1 MGEGERRSWRR
12 GAYCCLSS
20 RAVRTLRLVSWASRS
35 LHSPTRGRSPAQPAD
50 RAEEEE
56 DLNLPVQFSSS
67 KAAPVRWKVDHS
79 RGKQKQRPWWKVL
92 PFTLTLMVLIMWCFL
107 RQESNADKW
116 LGQVLGEEDEE
127 ESDGRPDEPEEAPVP
142 HGART

>member
-1 MGEGERRSWRR
+1 MTSVL
-12 GAYCCLSS
+12 CS
-20 RAVRTLRLVSWASRS
+20 RAAGAVRALRLAGWASRS

-50 RAEEEE
+50 REEEE

-67 KAAPVRWKVDHS
+67 KAAPVRWTVDHS
-79 RGKQKQRPWWKVL
+79 RGKQYQQPWWKVL
-92 PFTLTLMVLIMWCFL
+92 PFTLALMVLIMWCYL
-107 RQESNADKW
+107 RQESNKDQW

-127 ESDGRPDEPEEAPVP
+127 ESDGRPEEPEEAPVL